1 MVKATKKIVKKAKVS
16 KKGKKVTKDVPLI
29 LPKEWGNVTLKK
41 DVKVKKFNATQELL
55 SVDNLEKSV
64 KECLKNKDY
73 KGVVEMIDIYKQAIS
88 KADVKLKPEYEKSPF
103 VDELLHYCED
113 NPPCHIVDSGDGW
126 AIVCKIVDLDV
137 RVTRKGN
144 NPFQDYSSENNS
156 YHKVK
161 GAYGVMAVISW
172 DKNNPL
178 LNNKGSFW
186 DSFPDVYEVEAPGQ
200 ITYWLDKLG
209 KG

>member
-1 MVKATKKIVKKAKVS
+1 MTGMSFKLGAKQMVKTTKKVVKKVKVS
-16 KKGKKVTKDVPLI
+16 TKGKKVTKEVTPI
-29 LPKEWGNVTLKK
+29 LPKEWGKVTLKK
-41 DVKVKKFNATQELL
+41 EVKKINKANRKLDNKYESAWNKAIKINNANSFMKEL
-55 SVDNLEKSV
+55 E
-64 KECLKNKDY
+64 
-73 KGVVEMIDIYKQAIS
+73 Q
-88 KADVKLKPEYEKSPF
+88 
-103 VDELLHYCED
+103 YCEH
-113 NPPCHIVDSGDGW
+113 NPLCHIIDSGDGW

-161 GAYGVMAVISW
+161 GTYGVMAVISW
-172 DKNNPL
+172 DKNNLL
-178 LNNKGSFW
+178 LNKMSCFW
-186 DSFPDVYEVEAPGQ
+186 DYFPDVYEVEAPGQ